1 MPTPSNTHSTNT
13 HPCGWPNP
21 TSFHWLRPLSSPCLR
36 DPNGKPHLLMPYTGP
51 ASWQRHWHWHWH
63 WQRIGLRITN
73 NGLEIKRAGKGTS
86 TGPSQAQNVNGR
98 FDCPGILGPH
108 PDALLHS
115 QYGRIIACCRERT
128 ITFANE
134 RKWTYQCRAM
144 VERER
149 AGEYCPDAPECAG
162 LGVMS
167 HNWQRDDCPLRVRSL
182 LSLAWL
188 WRVFL
193 CVRWCLYK

>member
-1 MPTPSNTHSTNT
+1 MRNANPFKHTLHKHTPLWLTKSHKFLLAAS
-13 HPCGWPNP
+13 PLFPLP
-21 TSFHWLRPLSSPCLR
+21 ARAKREASFVDAVHRPGGLAW
-36 DPNGKPHLLMPYTGP
+36 G
-51 ASWQRHWHWHWH
+51 
-63 WQRIGLRITN
+63 IGLRITN

-167 HNWQRDDCPLRVRSL
+167 HNWQRDERPLRVHSL